1 MRNKDQQ
8 RIIDLQRQL
17 KIARAA
23 LSEISLGRRDPVPIA
38 IQAID
43 EIWALDKKQP
53 LQGLVGHEKRQSN
66 V

>member
-8 RIIDLQRQL
+8 RIVDLQKQL

-23 LSEISLGRRDPVPIA
+23 LWTIGSGCRVPESIA

-53 LQGLVGHEKRQSN
+53 LQGLVGHEKSVR
-66 V
+66 